1 MISCE
6 GIIMKITPYENEL
19 SILQEVGKRIKQYR
33 ISLNITQQQMAQ
45 QCGLSVATLSRV
57 ENGDDTKWS
66 VIIRILKTMK
76 LVENLDVLI
85 PETQMDYKS
94 LFEKTTIRQRVRQ
107 DKSDQQSGWVWQED
121 KEGE

>member
-1 MISCE
+1 
-6 GIIMKITPYENEL
+6 MKITPYENEL

>member
-1 MISCE
+1 
-6 GIIMKITPYENEL
+6 MKIAPYENEV

-33 ISLNITQQQMAQ
+33 ISLNMTQQQMAQ

-66 VIIRILKTMK
+66 VIIRILRVMK
-76 LVENLDVLI
+76 LVENIDVLI
-85 PETQMDYKS
+85 PETQVDYRS

-107 DKSDQQSGWVWQED
+107 DKTDQQSGWVWQED
-121 KEGE
+121 KEGDRK